1 LIVTVDIDS
10 QKGAG
15 ALAYPLTIDYHRSTL
30 HALNLRP
37 RPGVQSAMFSNS
49 LASDTTRQADA
60 SLSDAGLVEAA
71 RRGDMRA
78 FERLYRLHSGKVLG
92 LCLRMTRQREIAE
105 DCVQQTFLRAWR
117 NLAAFEGRSAFGT
130 WLHRI
135 AVNEV
140 LTHAR
145 NRGTRS
151 EGTSLPTR
159 DEDEDALDNM
169 ADGAVAADSGD
180 VMDVEKAL
188 ASLPEGSRH
197 VVVLQAVYGYSHEEV
212 ADMLGIA
219 VGTCKAQLHRG
230 RKLLRERL
238 GLTELDS

>member
-1 LIVTVDIDS
+1 M
-10 QKGAG
+10 
-15 ALAYPLTIDYHRSTL
+15 
-30 HALNLRP
+30 NLSSR
-37 RPGVQSAMFSNS
+37 
-49 LASDTTRQADA
+49 ASEPARAAEPT
-60 SLSDAGLVEAA
+60 SISDVALVEAA

-78 FERLYRLHSGKVLG
+78 FERLYRLHSGRVLG

-105 DCVQQTFLRAWR
+105 DCVQQTFIRAWK

-140 LTHAR
+140 LTHRR
-145 NRGTRS
+145 NRGTRV
-151 EGTSLPTR
+151 EGSSLPNQE
-159 DEDEDALDNM
+159 DDEDAFDSV
-169 ADGAVAADSGD
+169 ADVTVASDGGD
-180 VMDVEKAL
+180 VMDMEKAL
-188 ASLPEGSRH
+188 ATLPEGSRH

-212 ADMLGIA
+212 AEMLGIA

-238 GLTELDS
+238 GLSSELDS